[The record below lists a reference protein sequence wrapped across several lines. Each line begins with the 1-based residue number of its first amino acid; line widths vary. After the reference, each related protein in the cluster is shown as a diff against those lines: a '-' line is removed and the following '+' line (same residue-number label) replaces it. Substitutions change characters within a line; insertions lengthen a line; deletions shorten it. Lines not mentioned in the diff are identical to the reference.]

1 MLLGLWC
8 RLEAAA
14 ALNKTRARRI
24 LRAEYVAK
32 KKEKKKKNDDD
43 DGDGDE
49 EGRGNYFDIQ
59 FSSSLILAKS
69 PRL

>member
-14 ALNKTRARRI
+14 LIQSLAWGLLCA
-24 LRAEYVAK
+24 AYVALK
-32 KKEKKKKNDDD
+32 RAKKKKNDDD